1 VAVPDRA
8 DTQPAPAGSAGSE
21 RIQAG
26 QVAFTAVG
34 VKKHYPG
41 VKALDGVD
49 LEGYAGEVLAVCGA
63 NGAGK
68 STFAKLLA
76 GVDTPTD
83 GEISIAGY
91 PHPVRNAAEAEQ
103 AGVLMMHQ
111 EPLIIDDFTVGEN
124 VWLYKLRMGRDIRP
138 WATKVD
144 TNNARTR
151 EILQGV
157 GLGHLR
163 TNQLARDLGP
173 GQRQMLSLS
182 RAAVTNHKIMILD
195 ETTASTSEEHFKDIL
210 DLVRRERAAGTHIMF
225 VSHRLN
231 EVFAMSD
238 RIVVLR
244 NGRLVDIVKTSESD
258 PDEVTTLMIGQA
270 LKALDR
276 PAPVDTAARAPVI
289 SVRDLHGGSANGVS
303 LEVHPGEIVG
313 LYGLVGSGRS
323 SVARS
328 ITGQK
333 PAAGGTITIHGEEVQ
348 LKSPGAALRKRVAYL
363 TEDRRLEGFVKDFDN
378 GENMSLVVLPRMA
391 KGGVVQAGVEKNRV
405 RELISEYQVKGG
417 PRTYTSTLSGGNQQ
431 KVVVA
436 KWLESDPDFVVLDEP
451 TKGIDVGARNNI
463 YEIIHAVAARGKG
476 VLVVSSEA
484 EELLSLCHRI
494 LVMRNGQV
502 VDEFDPETAD
512 TDLLIRTALRGRQES
527 RADDLDAGSTGPPD
541 RTGPRSGSTVLPSR
555 PTDLETRGTTT

>member
-1 VAVPDRA
+1 MVTVEHSVEGLSQLSP
-8 DTQPAPAGSAGSE
+8 GE
-21 RIQAG
+21 L
-26 QVAFTAVG
+26 AFKAIG

-76 GVDTPTD
+76 GVETPTD
-83 GEISIAGY
+83 GEIRVTGY

-124 VWLYKLRMGRDIRP
+124 VWLYKLRQGRDIRP
-138 WATKVD
+138 WARKVD
-144 TNNARTR
+144 TNSRATR
-151 EILQGV
+151 EVLRGV

-163 TNQLARDLGP
+163 TNQLARGLGP

-182 RAAVTNHKIMILD
+182 RALVTEHKIMILD
-195 ETTASTSEEHFKDIL
+195 ETTASTSEEHFNDIL
-210 DLVRRERAAGTHIMF
+210 DLVDREKRAGTSIIF

-244 NGRLVDIVKTSESD
+244 NGKLVQVLKAAETNA
-258 PDEVTTLMIGQA
+258 DEITTLMIGQA
-270 LKALDR
+270 LKALAR
-276 PAPVDTAARAPVI
+276 PAPAQTAGKDPVM
-289 SVRDLHGGSANGVS
+289 SVRDLYGGAARGVS
-303 LEVHPGEIVG
+303 FDVNPGEIVG

-328 ITGQK
+328 ITGQRK
-333 PAAGGTITIHGEEVQ
+333 AAGGTITVRGEEVQ
-348 LKSPGAALRKRVAYL
+348 LNSPGAALRRRVAYV

-378 GENMSLVVLPRMA
+378 GENMSLVVLPRMSRA
-391 KGGVVQAGVEKNRV
+391 GVVRAGVEKARV
-405 RELISEYQVKGG
+405 RELIEEYQVKGG
-417 PRTYTSTLSGGNQQ
+417 ATTYTRSLSGGNQQ

-436 KWLESDPDFVVLDEP
+436 KWLEADPDFVVLDEP
-451 TKGIDVGARNNI
+451 TKGIDVGARANI

-494 LVMRNGQV
+494 VVMRNGRIAG
-502 VDEFDPETAD
+502 EFDPEHAD
-512 TDLLIRTALRGRQES
+512 TDDLIRTALTHE
-527 RADDLDAGSTGPPD
+527 D
-541 RTGPRSGSTVLPSR
+541 
-555 PTDLETRGTTT
+555 

>member
-1 VAVPDRA
+1 MTTTPSPA
-8 DTQPAPAGSAGSE
+8 DAAPAASREQEVLFKA
-21 RIQAG
+21 
-26 QVAFTAVG
+26 TG

-76 GVDTPTD
+76 GVQPLTE
-83 GEISIAGY
+83 GEIQIAGF

-103 AGVLMMHQ
+103 AGVLMMFQ

-124 VWLYKLRMGRDIRP
+124 VWLYKLREGRDIRP

-144 TNNARTR
+144 ANSRETR
-151 EILQGV
+151 EVLAKV
-157 GLGHLR
+157 GLGGLP
-163 TNQLARDLGP
+163 TNELARDLGP

-182 RAAVTNHKIMILD
+182 RAEVTNHKIMILD
-195 ETTASTSEEHFKDIL
+195 ETTASTSEEHFNDIL
-210 DLVRRERAAGTHIMF
+210 DLVKREREAGTHIMF

-238 RIVVLR
+238 RIAVLR
-244 NGRLVDIVKTSESD
+244 NGLLIDVLKTSETN
-258 PDEVTTLMIGQA
+258 PDEITTLMIGQA
-270 LKALDR
+270 LRALER
-276 PAPVDTAARAPVI
+276 PEPAQTEGKQPLV
-289 SVRDLHGGSANGVS
+289 SVRDLHGGTAAGVS
-303 LEVHPGEIVG
+303 FDVYPGEVVG

-323 SVARS
+323 SVGRT

-333 PAAGGTITIHGEEVQ
+333 RAAGGTIQIRGEEVQ
-348 LKSPGAALRKRVAYL
+348 LSSPGQALDKSVVYL

-378 GENMSLVVLPRMA
+378 GENMSLVVLPKWSR
-391 KGGVVQAGVEKNRV
+391 GGVVDATKERTRV
-405 RELISEYQVKGG
+405 RELITEFQVKGG
-417 PRTYTSTLSGGNQQ
+417 PKTYTSSLSGGNQQ
-431 KVVVA
+431 KVVIA

-451 TKGIDVGARNNI
+451 TKGIDVGARANI
-463 YEIIHAVAARGKG
+463 YEIIHGVAARDKG
-476 VLVVSSEA
+476 VLVISSEA

-502 VDEFDPETAD
+502 VAEFDPAEAD
-512 TDLLIRTALRGRQES
+512 TDDLIRTALTHQ
-527 RADDLDAGSTGPPD
+527 D
-541 RTGPRSGSTVLPSR
+541 
-555 PTDLETRGTTT
+555 